1 MLRNYNLIMKLVPK
15 DSKTVGVIDLFYL
28 EKCKIY
34 TNQSIFHDKY
44 LSRAVHSNRQHFI
57 GTMAQSWRGGIG
69 KYPPIPERFGNTS
82 RCPEAKPREEGGIS
96 RPRRMRWVFSN
107 PTEPWLC
114 HCHCNS
120 EKNKYCQE
128 VYIDQ
133 WKPLDNSKFFPI
145 VKRFTLI
152 NVNLLKYL
160 FFSLLQWQWH
170 SHGSGGLE
178 KTHLILRCWNYGNC
192 QICIDLW

>member
-1 MLRNYNLIMKLVPK
+1 
-15 DSKTVGVIDLFYL
+15 
-28 EKCKIY
+28 
-34 TNQSIFHDKY
+34 
-44 LSRAVHSNRQHFI
+44 
-57 GTMAQSWRGGIG
+57 MAQSWRGGIG

-82 RCPEAKPREEGGIS
+82 RCPEAKPRDKGGIEK
-96 RPRRMRWVFSN
+96 PRRMRWVFSN

-152 NVNLLKYL
+152 NVNLPAIVKFYYCQEVYIGQCKPLDNSKINFTIVSRFTL
-160 FFSLLQWQWH
+160 INVNLL
-170 SHGSGGLE
+170 GRYTLE
-178 KTHLILRCWNYGNC
+178 N
-192 QICIDLW
+192 LWAAGAL

>member
-82 RCPEAKPREEGGIS
+82 RCPEAKLREEGGIS

-128 VYIDQ
+128 VYIGQ
-133 WKPLDNSKFFPI
+133 CKPPDNSKINFTI
-145 VKRFTLI
+145 VSRFTLT
-152 NVNLLKYL
+152 NVNLLGRYT
-160 FFSLLQWQWH
+160 
-170 SHGSGGLE
+170 LE
-178 KTHLILRCWNYGNC
+178 N
-192 QICIDLW
+192 LWAAGAL

>member
-1 MLRNYNLIMKLVPK
+1 MVKYEFWKICVFLCNSKQKEFEIHFTSTFRWTKKLDLIRVNIWICCQILQKSLEEPKL
-15 DSKTVGVIDLFYL
+15 
-28 EKCKIY
+28 CKIWV
-34 TNQSIFHDKY
+34 NG
-44 LSRAVHSNRQHFI
+44 SRT

-120 EKNKYCQE
+120 EKNKYC
-128 VYIDQ
+128 
-133 WKPLDNSKFFPI
+133 
-145 VKRFTLI
+145 
-152 NVNLLKYL
+152 
-160 FFSLLQWQWH
+160 
-170 SHGSGGLE
+170 
-178 KTHLILRCWNYGNC
+178 
-192 QICIDLW
+192 